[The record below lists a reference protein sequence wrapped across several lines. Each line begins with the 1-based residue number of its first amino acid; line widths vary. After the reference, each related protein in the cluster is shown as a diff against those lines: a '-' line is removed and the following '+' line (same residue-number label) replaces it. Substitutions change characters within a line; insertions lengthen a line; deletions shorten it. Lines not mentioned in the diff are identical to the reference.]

1 MILSLF
7 YKITIIL
14 FSTALVASLLLAI
27 SIGLNKLLIE
37 PIKHLIK
44 TSPKGNQMKP
54 IHLENHIFNSD
65 AIVMIEPY
73 GDVGFVHCIDNHAYK
88 ISKAE
93 YQQLLELLEKD

>member
-44 TSPKGNQMKP
+44 TSKKE
-54 IHLENHIFNSD
+54 I
-65 AIVMIEPY
+65 
-73 GDVGFVHCIDNHAYK
+73 K
-88 ISKAE
+88 
-93 YQQLLELLEKD
+93 